1 MSDVFPDRSMAF
13 REKIEWMIE
22 TEGWAVVP
30 VAPRLDLEPAFPGYT
45 YTVGLE
51 TSFGFPEVIVFG
63 LKPADARGLLGMVVA
78 LLRDGV
84 DVPVGPLF
92 SGLLDNELRSALLP
106 VALEDWGPLFEA
118 GADWYGASPFRVVQ
132 LAYPDPNGW
141 MPWEPG
147 FDVHRRLSQ
156 PVIGALDADP
166 PA

>member
-1 MSDVFPDRSMAF
+1 MAF

-51 TSFGFPEVIVFG
+51 TSFAFPEVIVFG

-106 VALEDWGPLFEA
+106 VALEDWGALFEA
-118 GADWYGASPFRVVQ
+118 GADWYGASRFRVVQ
-132 LAYPDPNGW
+132 LAYPDPTGW
-141 MPWEPG
+141 MPWERG
-147 FDVHRRLSQ
+147 FDAHRRLSP
-156 PVIGALDADP
+156 PVIGSLAPAP
-166 PA
+166 PD